1 MCLYRLDVAVLTI
14 SWFSVVQYSF
24 VQARHKEEHIED
36 SHHNSRHSR
45 SKNQDGWRTWGQ
57 WSACNAECGTGVA
70 VRVRHCNHDSDRN
83 VKGGKKRYEPR
94 YVQHMTTMTWVEVK
108 DTGGFHTYYVNTNRC
123 ELICRAAGRG
133 FYNSFPEAVTNG
145 SICNHKGTA
154 VCIDGVCK
162 KFGCDKIVGSHAVI
176 DQCGVCGGDGTGCRL
191 IREKYDD
198 RRPNY
203 GYSTIGIIPAGS
215 TLINITQDRRTR
227 NFLALKVRDGA
238 YIINGNRRLSP
249 EGEHRGAG
257 TVFEYHRRK
266 KLKCIAAEC
275 IFSEGPTN
283 DDIELMLLTFGV
295 NGGVSF
301 SYAVPVRGVH
311 QDHNMTTTQT
321 SGFINP
327 TVVDTPVGGTTLI
340 NNNETDYNITDVIR
354 VNEVITIPNEV
365 PSVETNDD
373 KGITV
378 STTIL
383 QDSNLLHNVTTFRNV
398 ENIKPTS
405 PTISKD
411 VSGQTSSKSIE
422 RNGRRMP
429 KYTQSFKFMRKMRRK
444 ERRKKNKLD
453 RSQNDK
459 RYKNG
464 RYPPIIVEDHFQG
477 PDVDASGSQPSRTRG
492 GVVIQVE
499 RDEGVMIT
507 GNERDGIRQY
517 RYVVTGYTDCSTTCG
532 PGRRQPKIQCM
543 GNGRY
548 VDERYCRSLTTPY
561 AQTVECNNQPCNSR
575 WEAGDWSSCSVT
587 CGVGFEKRKV
597 DCVQEISPN
606 AFVSADD
613 CEQADEPPDTR
624 SCQRQ
629 NCSRWEVGLWSQC
642 SVSCGSGIKRRQ
654 VTCVRNTNSVDSN
667 CDPQQKPQTEE
678 ECYPGSCSTN
688 LISRWYAKEWPSECP
703 VECGTGTQ
711 TRVALCLSED
721 MRLSTSCS
729 LVDKPQT
736 ERSCNSNTR
745 CRGFWFTGP
754 WGKVSLNL
762 LYLPVLKCK
771 GRFTVIP
778 V

>member
-1 MCLYRLDVAVLTI
+1 MKVYRLDVAVLTI

-70 VRVRHCNHDSDRN
+70 VRVRHCNHDSDRSQYEMCR
-83 VKGGKKRYEPR
+83 GKKKEFRICNTQKCQRGQKTLRATLCSAHDNDDMGRGKRYRWIP
-94 YVQHMTTMTWVEVK
+94 YLLH
-108 DTGGFHTYYVNTNRC
+108 TNRC

-340 NNNETDYNITDVIR
+340 NNNEIDYNITDVIR

-642 SVSCGSGIKRRQ
+642 
-654 VTCVRNTNSVDSN
+654 
-667 CDPQQKPQTEE
+667 
-678 ECYPGSCSTN
+678 
-688 LISRWYAKEWPSECP
+688 P

-754 WGKVSLNL
+754 WGKKSVALSGSSRSGASVHDDVEL
-762 LYLPVLKCK
+762 VTKQEK
-771 GRFTVIP
+771 SSV
-778 V
+778 